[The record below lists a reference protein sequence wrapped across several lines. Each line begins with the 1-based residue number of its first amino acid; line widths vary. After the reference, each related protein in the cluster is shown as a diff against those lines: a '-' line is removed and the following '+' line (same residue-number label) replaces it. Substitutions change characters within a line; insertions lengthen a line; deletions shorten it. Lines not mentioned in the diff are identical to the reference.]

1 MRLAII
7 LAAIAL
13 AVATAASGAETPP
26 PQPKQREAMHYPT
39 LEKMLR
45 RFATQAG
52 TASNGK
58 IFASR

>member
-1 MRLAII
+1 MRLA
-7 LAAIAL
+7 LAFIVSL
-13 AVATAASGAETPP
+13 SIVAPVAAEAPP
-26 PQPKQREAMHYPT
+26 PAKRREAMHYPT

-45 RFATQAG
+45 RFAAQAG